1 MVNTP
6 PGGEHTSIMQR
17 CNRFAQS
24 QALVLR
30 WTKPI
35 LSKPYDYLFQELL
48 EEYLAQISSKT
59 DIYQEDILLDIVQIL
74 KQNPASIEV
83 SVTQSFTGSMKS
95 LNLNIK
101 GYILSYQFKTEGS
114 VIDKWEHDAINS
126 RCAPLWFMYSIANN
140 YFIAYEN
147 IVREYNQIQKRES
160 LLRSNTVM
168 KSGIQ
173 TSGTSPSIDPVITDV
188 VWRTK
193 KTLNLSTTSRVTEKW
208 EALKAQQLNK
218 NPTK

>member
-6 PGGEHTSIMQR
+6 SGNHPNVLQLS
-17 CNRFAQS
+17 NLFS
-24 QALVLR
+24 QYQPLVSK
-30 WTKPI
+30 WDKI
-35 LSKPYDYLFQELL
+35 FLSEEYGNLFWELL
-48 EEYLAQISSKT
+48 AGYLLEISKQNG
-59 DIYQEDILLDIVQIL
+59 IYQEDLLEEIMEILNENHPSIVI
-74 KQNPASIEV
+74 SI
-83 SVTQSFTGSMKS
+83 TPSFPGNMKL
-95 LNLNIK
+95 LNFNIK
-101 GYILSYQFKTEGS
+101 GYILSYQFKIEGNQ
-114 VIDKWEHDAINS
+114 IQKWEHSIANS
-126 RCAPLWFMYSIANN
+126 KCAPFWFMYSIAND

-173 TSGTSPSIDPVITDV
+173 ASGTSPSVDPIITDV

-193 KTLNLSTTSRVTEKW
+193 KTLNLSATSRVTEKW
-208 EALKAQQLNK
+208 EELKAQQLNK